1 LHWTEPCIDSGLGAR
16 LVQAPLGSGR
26 GCPPFPWS
34 LVTCTKAPPRVKGV
48 DVGRRNLRLLLI
60 LLILVQVQLMLH
72 EIMGVL
78 GRVLGS

>member
-1 LHWTEPCIDSGLGAR
+1 
-16 LVQAPLGSGR
+16 
-26 GCPPFPWS
+26 
-34 LVTCTKAPPRVKGV
+34 V

>member
-1 LHWTEPCIDSGLGAR
+1 LVRASFRRHQAPIRAAR
-16 LVQAPLGSGR
+16 LSPEPGDLHEGATPS
-26 GCPPFPWS
+26 
-34 LVTCTKAPPRVKGV
+34 KGV

-78 GRVLGS
+78 GRVFGS